1 MQKPKMA
8 VIRGI
13 RAAEALFY
21 DAFKKTDIKFI
32 YFSQN
37 KVEYPIKTK
46 NLRLVNELLKP
57 RYFCDPIAI
66 LNGGNYTNRSLI
78 QIENLEKHIKNTDIV
93 CLSDTF
99 YSWCDQAANLCNKY
113 NKKLVTVV
121 WETIPNHPSKFVPP
135 YNFYIKNVVKKTDL
149 FLLRSKLAL
158 KFAENIGIPK
168 GEIKVIYKGV
178 DLKLFFPREKQMR
191 KSWPEAN
198 RPSDEK
204 IKILYVGQLT
214 KAKGVGDLL
223 NIFVNLCNEFNN
235 IELIVAGRGRLEER
249 IKSMAKK
256 YPIKY
261 LGFVNYFDLPQVY
274 READIFCS
282 PSKDLRIL
290 GFKVWEELFSYTL
303 MEAMASGLPIVAT
316 KCGGI
321 PEEIGDRNFLVK
333 QGNREGMYNSL
344 KSLIVSNEKRKFIGL
359 FNRRRA
365 EKMFDAN
372 MQAQETEKIILSIM

>member
-1 MQKPKMA
+1 MEKPKMV

-13 RAAEALFY
+13 RASEALFY
-21 DAFKKTDIKFI
+21 DAFKKTDIEFI
-32 YFSQN
+32 YFSQ
-37 KVEYPIKTK
+37 KKARYPVETKKIK
-46 NLRLVNELLKP
+46 LVNELLKP
-57 RYFCDPIAI
+57 RYFFDPIAF

-78 QIENLEKHIKNTDIV
+78 QIENLEEHIKNTDIV

-99 YSWCDQAANLCNKY
+99 YSWCDQAASISKRY
-113 NKKLVTVV
+113 NKKLVTII

-135 YNFYIKNVVKKTDL
+135 YLFYIKNVVKKTDL
-149 FLLRSKLAL
+149 FILRSKAAL

-168 GEIKVIYKGV
+168 EKTKIIYKGI
-178 DLKLFFPREKQMR
+178 DLKLFSPK
-191 KSWPEAN
+191 KGKIKKP
-198 RPSDEK
+198 K

-223 NIFVNLCNEFNN
+223 KTFIDLYNEFKN
-235 IELIVAGRGRLEER
+235 IELIIAGKGKLEKK
-249 IKSMAKK
+249 IVTLAKQ

-261 LGFVNYFDLPQVY
+261 LGFVNYFILPQVY
-274 READIFCS
+274 QEADIFCS

-290 GFKVWEELFSYTL
+290 GLKVWEELFSYTL

-321 PEEIGDRNFLVK
+321 QEEIGDKNLLVPQK
-333 QGNREGMYNSL
+333 GSLGLYNSL
-344 KSLIVSNEKRKFIGL
+344 KKLILSGEKRRSLGL
-359 FNRRRA
+359 ENRKRA

-372 MQAQETEKIILSIM
+372 IQANATEEAILSIV

>member
-168 GEIKVIYKGV
+168 GEIKAIFSK
-178 DLKLFFPREKQMR
+178 R
-191 KSWPEAN
+191 KTN
-198 RPSDEK
+198 EK
-204 IKILYVGQLT
+204 ILAGGQSS
-214 KAKGVGDLL
+214 
-223 NIFVNLCNEFNN
+223 F
-235 IELIVAGRGRLEER
+235 GR
-249 IKSMAKK
+249 K
-256 YPIKY
+256 
-261 LGFVNYFDLPQVY
+261 N
-274 READIFCS
+274 
-282 PSKDLRIL
+282 
-290 GFKVWEELFSYTL
+290 
-303 MEAMASGLPIVAT
+303 
-316 KCGGI
+316 
-321 PEEIGDRNFLVK
+321 
-333 QGNREGMYNSL
+333 
-344 KSLIVSNEKRKFIGL
+344 
-359 FNRRRA
+359 
-365 EKMFDAN
+365 
-372 MQAQETEKIILSIM
+372 